1 MAKQSQTCY
10 AAYRRLSTATQLHLL
25 GIQPFI
31 DLYKPFL
38 PGIDNWKIHK
48 EKEIQ
53 NYSGKCV
60 YLTAEAE
67 ETLETV
73 EKGVIYIIGG
83 IVDRNRMPGICDN
96 RAKELGIIRK
106 RLPIKENITVSLK
119 YHLGIPLGNI
129 TSNPHFVASRSPI
142 HLTHVDEPW
151 K

>member
-25 GIQPFI
+25 GIKPFI

-38 PGIDNWKIHK
+38 PGIDNWKLHK
-48 EKEIQ
+48 ENEIRDF
-53 NYSGKCV
+53 SGKCV

-67 ETLETV
+67 ETLESV
-73 EKGVIYIIGG
+73 EKGIIYIIGG

-106 RLPIKENITVSLK
+106 RLPIKENITVSNFK
-119 YHLGIPLGNI
+119 GTILGGEVRN
-129 TSNPHFVASRSPI
+129 TSKHCFEKRQYN
-142 HLTHVDEPW
+142 
-151 K
+151 